1 MAHADMADPEILNRI
16 IWFSVKGNTPMP
28 EISRLPAFDAM
39 RLGLQ
44 DEREEIAE
52 KSTIKKRDDD

>member
-1 MAHADMADPEILNRI
+1 MADPETLNRI

-28 EISRLPAFDAM
+28 AINRLPAFDAM
-39 RLGLQ
+39 RIGLQ

-52 KSTIKKRDDD
+52 AEGSHKKAEKERE

>member
-1 MAHADMADPEILNRI
+1 
-16 IWFSVKGNTPMP
+16 VKGNTPMP